1 AGRSDPAA
9 AEAASNPLAEMQRQ
23 IDQGNVQAPED
34 VAAWIGATPR
44 GTSGRRG
51 RHRGSGMRAAG
62 ADSAGTPPSPLPSRT
77 LRRRPYDHEIAA
89 AVDYAAM
96 DSAYQSALD
105 LLVMEVRQLQ
115 RYQVDELHDAI
126 VEAAGDMGVL
136 SEIAATPQ
144 HRDVIQA
151 RSASYLRDILGG
163 AVQQAINDGRGLVMR
178 RANPSRIYASEL
190 LDTNTCVNCVGRD
203 GTQYQTMEDAARDYP
218 SGGFK
223 DCLGRERCR

>member
-151 RSASYLRDILGG
+151 RL
-163 AVQQAINDGRGLVMR
+163 VQVATLAAEQHVGEAQRQGTSITRPAIDTITAGLTNR
-178 RANPSRIYASEL
+178 SE
-190 LDTNTCVNCVGRD
+190 
-203 GTQYQTMEDAARDYP
+203 A
-218 SGGFK
+218 
-223 DCLGRERCR
+223 